1 MTNCQYSIILFNYF
15 NVINVVF
22 DPDSS
27 TRISYGKKIIYFLY
41 VYDKIKSLLVS
52 LFYNNNL
59 ISYLIV

>member
-1 MTNCQYSIILFNYF
+1 MTNCQYSIILFQCYQCRF
-15 NVINVVF
+15 RPRFIYLYIVWE
-22 DPDSS
+22 
-27 TRISYGKKIIYFLY
+27 KIIYFLY